1 MTAERQAAG
10 LVCSQAR
17 LARHLGE
24 GGRDTATESHLRRR
38 DTECPSPLLRP
49 VGTSLAELDGLA
61 VRIGDPCSAQVVIQ
75 KVVSR
80 RKEWRT
86 RGEQRTNRAISVVG
100 PKKRFRSSVSFPLG
114 TKAAGSLA
122 STVAIPRENPSHL
135 SWTDGVADRWRAKMA
150 QQSPVRRR
158 KRPHEEDS
166 ASRDL
171 SLARRRQ
178 AAPYFRG
185 CSTASQ
191 ANRPS
196 FSLCAFKGLGF
207 PAPCAAYAA
216 LPASSL

>member
-1 MTAERQAAG
+1 MPISPATAR
-10 LVCSQAR
+10 
-17 LARHLGE
+17 RHEPCRVGWAC
-24 GGRDTATESHLRRR
+24 RPDRRSMQRASCDPESREQEKGVAH
-38 DTECPSPLLRP
+38 
-49 VGTSLAELDGLA
+49 
-61 VRIGDPCSAQVVIQ
+61 
-75 KVVSR
+75 
-80 RKEWRT
+80 RT

-216 LPASSL
+216 LPAFSL